1 MTLDY
6 ACDFTIQGSR
16 RVYLISLH
24 FPSFAHHLICHIP
37 PFNAVRHSS
46 YARWQRTRARYV
58 SCSSATI
65 RRWDE
70 ELIHQKPR
78 FLPDPNKWI
87 QTAPTS
93 STKKAQRPLT
103 SIRNGFAT
111 PPTTIKRPTSST
123 NTQVKDQGSIVGNGF
138 FTPTPKNVE
147 DSGKK
152 RGDPSTTV
160 KAETTSRTSRLA
172 VRADEVR
179 SSPTDD
185 IELDTK
191 NSSLRNQHQRPSPS
205 TRPKVVPLKTH
216 HSAPV
221 SSSSGMSD
229 ALDQDQRTPPR
240 KRRRTTSLSPLFPPG
255 SPVASHMSSDR
266 PITPVPD
273 YVLEIH
279 RRLCGREFT
288 RRKSPTTGSPAKTKT
303 KSRKE
308 REREKE
314 RKAIDERAHDRA
326 LARRRNR
333 EKENEHRLVV
343 GSSPSNGDMP
353 SPKQD
358 GKHKR
363 TFSPVDIPTL
373 APMVVNTVHHSP
385 LIKHDTPRAP
395 RRRETSHRDAFSPS
409 AVYEELCNPTPPQI
423 HTPPI
428 SRQLRRTPT
437 GTSPRSAIP
446 ITSPSPSPAP
456 KSITP
461 AEAKMPPAGPH
472 PRDFEAVPMQAETL
486 LSWGGDTRTPTRPEP
501 RPMQHHQPGPDE
513 VDSTETQSVCP
524 LSQASGEKLINSW
537 HLLLRLSLSLISFL
551 PLHDLSQC
559 LPTSIDHQPDLSR
572 RGRV

>member
-1 MTLDY
+1 ML
-6 ACDFTIQGSR
+6 R
-16 RVYLISLH
+16 
-24 FPSFAHHLICHIP
+24 
-37 PFNAVRHSS
+37 
-46 YARWQRTRARYV
+46 
-58 SCSSATI
+58 
-65 RRWDE
+65 
-70 ELIHQKPR
+70 K
-78 FLPDPNKWI
+78 
-87 QTAPTS
+87 
-93 STKKAQRPLT
+93 
-103 SIRNGFAT
+103 
-111 PPTTIKRPTSST
+111 
-123 NTQVKDQGSIVGNGF
+123 
-138 FTPTPKNVE
+138 
-147 DSGKK
+147 
-152 RGDPSTTV
+152 
-160 KAETTSRTSRLA
+160 SRLT
-172 VRADEVR
+172 VRADEMR

-191 NSSLRNQHQRPSPS
+191 DSLLRNQQQRPGPS

-229 ALDQDQRTPPR
+229 AIDQDQHTPPR

-273 YVLEIH
+273 YVLDIH
-279 RRLCGREFT
+279 RRLCGREYT
-288 RRKSPTTGSPAKTKT
+288 RLKSPATGSPAKTKT

-308 REREKE
+308 RDREKE

-343 GSSPSNGDMP
+343 GSSPSNGDMR

-358 GKHKR
+358 GKQKR
-363 TFSPVDIPTL
+363 GFSPVDIPPL

-385 LIKHDTPRAP
+385 SIKHDTPRAA
-395 RRRETSHRDAFSPS
+395 RQRETSRRDAYSPS
-409 AVYEELCNPTPPQI
+409 AVYKELCNPTPLRI
-423 HTPPI
+423 HTPPK
-428 SRQLRRTPT
+428 SRQLRRIPT

-446 ITSPSPSPAP
+446 IASPSPSPAP

-461 AEAKMPPAGPH
+461 VAPAGPH

-501 RPMQHHQPGPDE
+501 GPIQHHQPAPDE

-524 LSQASGEKLINSW
+524 SA
-537 HLLLRLSLSLISFL
+537 
-551 PLHDLSQC
+551 
-559 LPTSIDHQPDLSR
+559 
-572 RGRV
+572 